1 MFLYSSSVY
10 SCHLFLISSISVG
23 SIPFLFFIVPIFEW
37 YVPLV
42 SLIFLK
48 RSLAFPILLS
58 SSHFFALIT
67 EEGFLNLYVYPVFIL
82 KKLTHK
88 MDTILAWWYPT
99 LWRLIGHLILY
110 RTSTKP
116 LIHSKIS
123 LTFGPVQ
130 NILEHIWECQM
141 ILERTKYQRP
151 LGMHQC
157 IMDSLGKVKCILT
170 SWSRTTIENCG
181 DPVHQIACAVPCLV
195 TQSCLTLFDPIDC
208 SLPGSSVHGDSPG
221 KNIGV
226 GCHALLQGIFA
237 TQGSNPAGVQPLLDP
252 GIPSGGQRWRKGY
265 HSREIRGLTWL
276 VYMGN

>member
-1 MFLYSSSVY
+1 MIFWVFKIYLHSSSVY
-10 SCHLFLISSISVG
+10 PCHLFLIYSASVR
-23 SIPFLFFIVPIFEW
+23 SIPFLSFIEPIFAW
-37 YVPLV
+37 NVPLV

-58 SSHFFALIT
+58 SSYFFALIT
-67 EEGFLNLYVYPVFIL
+67 EEGFLILYLYPVCIL

-88 MDTILAWWYPT
+88 MALITVLERWYPT

-110 RTSTKP
+110 RTSTKS
-116 LIHSKIS
+116 LINSKSS

-157 IMDSLGKVKCILT
+157 IMDSLDKVKCILT
-170 SWSRTTIENCG
+170 SWSRTTIESCG
-181 DPVHQIACAVPCLV
+181 NPVHQIACSVLCLV
-195 TQSCLTLFDPIDC
+195 TQSCLTLCNPIDC
-208 SLPGSSVHGDSPG
+208 SPPGSSVHGDSPG

-226 GCHALLQGIFA
+226 GCHALLQGIFPPRDRTQVSHIADRFFTIWA
-237 TQGSNPAGVQPLLDP
+237 T
-252 GIPSGGQRWRKGY
+252 
-265 HSREIRGLTWL
+265 REA
-276 VYMGN
+276 